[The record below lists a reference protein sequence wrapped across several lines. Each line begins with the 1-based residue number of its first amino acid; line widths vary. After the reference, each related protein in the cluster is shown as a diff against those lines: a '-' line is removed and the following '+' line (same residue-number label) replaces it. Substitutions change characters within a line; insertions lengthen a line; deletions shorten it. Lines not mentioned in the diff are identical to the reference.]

1 MHNNIITD
9 IANKVYDNMY
19 DITCICERE
28 QYEYIL
34 TLLEYYYNNIVIAKL
49 TYNKLKSK
57 VRDSIENIHRIIS
70 HSNNIDAIEFMLLCD
85 CINRIN
91 EYFKIDLIIDF
102 DDYIDIDNSFM
113 IFYNSRQL
121 KHFRKRHSY
130 YDFNYS
136 DINITAYIAQYI
148 S

>member
-1 MHNNIITD
+1 MYNNVITD
-9 IANKVYDNMY
+9 IANRVYDSMY
-19 DITCICERE
+19 DMTCIYERE
-28 QYEYIL
+28 QYEYIMS
-34 TLLEYYYNNIVIAKL
+34 LLEYYYNNIVIAKM
-49 TYNKLKSK
+49 TYNRLKSK
-57 VRDSIENIHRIIS
+57 AHDSIENIHRIIS

-102 DDYIDIDNSFM
+102 DDYVDTNNSCM
-113 IFYNSRQL
+113 MFYNSRQV

-130 YDFNYS
+130 YDFEYC
-136 DINITAYIAQYI
+136 DIDIIDYIAQYI